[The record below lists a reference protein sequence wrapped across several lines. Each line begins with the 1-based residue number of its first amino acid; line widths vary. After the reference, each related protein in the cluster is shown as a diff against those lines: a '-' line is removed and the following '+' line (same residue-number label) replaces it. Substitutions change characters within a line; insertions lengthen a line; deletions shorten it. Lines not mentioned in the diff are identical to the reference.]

1 MVEVVTVILEDGTQ
15 FECDV
20 DIADL
25 IVTLNNV
32 GIVTSYSCAGHEKEL
47 YSGFYVSIP
56 ISPIFNSDTKRTEFN
71 KIKAKLIE
79 SLNRFNLEMDLMV
92 NVIINDSYS
101 NDYAET
107 DYVVEL
113 DNELNP
119 VNNIDIRA
127 VFHQLTHDV
136 FNECYTNPKILH
148 RVAFNFRLA
157 DLITARRI
165 RHSLPAEITPTFDI
179 TKLKAFRD
187 YQIKQ
192 LVSEINTNKELF
204 TKLGEILR
212 LEGKEINHVQN
223 VTPSKVI
230 DD

>member
-1 MVEVVTVILEDGTQ
+1 MKEVVTITLQDETH

-20 DIADL
+20 DVANL
-25 IVTLNNV
+25 IVALNNV
-32 GIVTSYSCAGHEKEL
+32 GIETQYSCAGHEKEF

-56 ISPIFNSDTKRTEFN
+56 VSPIFNSDTKRTEFN

-92 NVIINDSYS
+92 NVIINDSHS
-101 NDYAET
+101 DDYAET
-107 DYVVEL
+107 DYVVNL
-113 DNELNP
+113 NNELNP
-119 VNNIDIRA
+119 INNIDIRA

-136 FNECYTNPKILH
+136 FNECYTNPKIFH
-148 RVAFNFRLA
+148 VVAFNFRLA

-165 RHSLPAEITPTFDI
+165 GHSLPAEITPTFDI
-179 TKLKAFRD
+179 AKLKAFRD

-192 LVSEINTNKELF
+192 LVSEINTNKDLF

-212 LEGKEINHVQN
+212 LEGTEINSVYS
-223 VTPSKVI
+223 VTPSTVI
-230 DD
+230 DN